1 MALAELQDQP
11 ATAGVR
17 AGASR
22 GPLARRPAS
31 SRPVRWRPPLLL
43 AAALAVGSGVLLA
56 AAFPERSW
64 WIAAPLGVAALHFAL
79 RGRSLR
85 AGFGSATVAGAT
97 FWLLQ
102 LSWLT
107 TYLGPVPW
115 LALATAQTVF
125 VAVAGVATTALL
137 IAADRTWTPTGR
149 ILFVPL
155 TAAGI
160 WTGQELL
167 AGAWPYGG
175 FGWGRVAAS
184 QVDGPF
190 AELLA
195 WLGPGGTTFAVVWL
209 SVFAVELACAPARG
223 RAAAAAL
230 VAGFALTLSAVP
242 PWTPTSGGELRLA
255 AVQGGVDAGL
265 FSGADPGDIL
275 RAHERATE
283 AAGPVDL
290 TIWPENASD
299 LDPLASPD
307 ASARLDRVAH
317 EAPLLVG
324 TITDRGGE
332 LVNTSLLWEPG
343 LGATDWYDK
352 ARLVPFGEYVP
363 DRAFWRQLAPDLID
377 LVTRDYAPGV
387 RDNALDVAGTR
398 VGVGI
403 CFDVVDDGLVRD
415 MVTDGAQ
422 LIVYQSNNADF
433 GRTEQSAQ
441 QLGIARMRAI
451 ETGRTVVNVSTVG
464 TTAII
469 RSDGTVT
476 GSLPTWTSGALVG
489 TVRLHGGVTPAV
501 AFGERISGGLALLG
515 VAGLVPSALVAAR
528 RRLEAV
534 QA

>member
-1 MALAELQDQP
+1 M
-11 ATAGVR
+11 
-17 AGASR
+17 
-22 GPLARRPAS
+22 RPS
-31 SRPVRWRPPLLL
+31 VLV
-43 AAALAVGSGVLLA
+43 AAALAVGSGALLV

-64 WIAAPLGVAALHFAL
+64 WFAAPLGVAGLHLAL
-79 RGRSLR
+79 RGRSAR
-85 AGFGSATVAGAT
+85 GGFGVAALAGTT

-115 LALATAQTVF
+115 LALATAQTLY
-125 VAVAGVATTALL
+125 VAVAGAATAALL
-137 IAADRTWTPTGR
+137 GAADRTWTPIGR
-149 ILFVPL
+149 IAFVPL

-160 WTGQELL
+160 WTGRELV
-167 AGAWPYGG
+167 AGSWPYGG

-209 SVFAVELACAPARG
+209 AVFAVELACAPALG
-223 RAAAAAL
+223 RAPAAAL
-230 VAGFALTLSAVP
+230 VAGAALTFSAVP
-242 PWTPTSGGELRLA
+242 SWKPTDVGELRVA

-265 FSGADPGDIL
+265 FSGAEPGDIL
-275 RAHERATE
+275 QAHERATE
-283 AAGPVDL
+283 GAGPVDL

-307 ASARLDRVAH
+307 ATARLDRVAR

-324 TITDRGGE
+324 TITGRTGD

-343 LGATDWYDK
+343 IGATDWYDK
-352 ARLVPFGEYVP
+352 VRLVPFGEYVP
-363 DRAFWRQLAPDLID
+363 DRAFWRQFAPDLID
-377 LVTRDYAPGV
+377 LISRDYAPGV
-387 RDNALDVAGTR
+387 GDNVFGVAGTWI
-398 VGVGI
+398 GVGI
-403 CFDVVDDGLVRD
+403 CFDVVDDGLVRE
-415 MVTDGAQ
+415 MVADGAE

-469 RSDGTVT
+469 RADGTVA
-476 GSLPTWTSGALVG
+476 GALPTWTPGALVD
-489 TVRLHGGVTPAV
+489 TVRLHGGTTPAV
-501 AFGERISGGLALLG
+501 AFGERIGAGAAMLG
-515 VAGLVPSALVAAR
+515 VAGLALSVLGAVGR
-528 RRLEAV
+528 RRSAGEG
-534 QA
+534 